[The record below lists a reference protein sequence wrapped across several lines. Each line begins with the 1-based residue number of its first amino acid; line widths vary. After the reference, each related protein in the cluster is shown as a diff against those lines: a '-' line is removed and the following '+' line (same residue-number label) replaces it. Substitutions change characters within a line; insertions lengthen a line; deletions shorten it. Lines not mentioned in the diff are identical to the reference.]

1 MSLIE
6 ILKHATDF
14 RSSHGKRHQLWFVL
28 LLIIVGASC
37 GYWGYRPTEDFAKLY
52 GKDICAFLS
61 IPSPNTMP
69 SYSTFRRVLMGL
81 DLVQFAELFNRGAA
95 DYVDIEPD
103 EWLSSDG
110 KSIRSSVTHYNSSEQ
125 DFISLVSLFSQK
137 RGQVVCALPLHNKQM
152 GEEYAVRQML
162 ASIDLQGAVVATDAL
177 HTKKRLRRLETA
189 EGTI

>member
-28 LLIIVGASC
+28 LLIIVGAAC
-37 GYWGYRPTEDFAKLY
+37 GYWGYRPAAEFAKRY
-52 GKDICAFLS
+52 GDDVCAFLS
-61 IPSPNTMP
+61 IPSPSTMP
-69 SYSTFRRVLMGL
+69 SYSTFRRILMGL
-81 DLVQFAELFNRGAA
+81 DLVQFAELFNRWAA

-110 KSIRSSVTHYNSSEQ
+110 KSIRGSVTHYNSSEQ
-125 DFISLVSLFSQK
+125 DFIRLVSLFSQK
-137 RGQVVCALPLHNKQM
+137 RGQVVCALPFHNKHM

-162 ASIDLQGAVVATDAL
+162 TAIDLRGAVVTTDAL
-177 HTKKRLRRLETA
+177 HTKKRLRQFERVEV
-189 EGTI
+189 II